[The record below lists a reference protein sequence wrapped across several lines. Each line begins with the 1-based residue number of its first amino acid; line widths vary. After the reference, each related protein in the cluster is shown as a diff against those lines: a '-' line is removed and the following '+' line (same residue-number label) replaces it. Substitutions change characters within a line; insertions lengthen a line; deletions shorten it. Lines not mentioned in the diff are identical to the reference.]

1 MKYLK
6 IPLERI
12 GVLIGPN
19 GITKKDLE
27 EKSGVKINIDSK
39 NGEVTID
46 ENSSTDPLMIL
57 KVENI
62 INAISRGFSP
72 DKAFLLF
79 SDEAD
84 FFIFDLRDYV
94 GKKDTHIRR
103 LKSRIIGREGKTKRV
118 IEELTD
124 AKISSYG
131 HTIAIIS
138 DLERMNILKKS
149 VDMLLTGS
157 KHATVYRFVEMQ
169 IKELRRS
176 QRYGL

>member
-46 ENSSTDPLMIL
+46 ENSSIDPLMIL

-94 GKKDTHIRR
+94 GKKDSHIRR
-103 LKSRIIGREGKTKRV
+103 LKSRIIGSEGKTKRV
-118 IEELTD
+118 LEDLTNS
-124 AKISSYG
+124 KLSIYG
-131 HTIAIIS
+131 HTVSIIS
-138 DLERMNILKKS
+138 DIMRMNILKKS
-149 VDMLLTGS
+149 IDMLLTGS
-157 KHATVYRFVEMQ
+157 KHATVYHHIETQ
-169 IKELRRS
+169 IKELKRFERL
-176 QRYGL
+176 GF